1 LNTSTLA
8 FLRSV
13 YKEYYF
19 KHSGTIE
26 LPAGVEEREFGYVPF
41 GGGMI
46 RHLSFASKGQAVAEI
61 VRQAPA
67 SVYCSNA
74 RYSSPS
80 LPMEE
85 KGWKGAE
92 LIFDIDAGDIPTQ
105 CKKTHDLWYC
115 VRCGTY
121 GRLPRPPECP
131 SCKSQTDEFRGSCIT
146 CLTATKDHALR
157 VIDFLTHDF
166 GTSKD
171 EIFTYFSGNRGYHL
185 HVYDRRFLS
194 LSSQAR
200 AEISDY
206 MRGTSLQSSQTLLSS
221 VKILLAQKGDG
232 LGWTGRIAMYVQKTR
247 KNSITQRMINEA
259 IRSQI
264 AMVDPSV
271 TTDIHRVFRLAGTLH
286 GTTGMLKKR
295 VDSFERFD
303 VTNDPVVL
311 GEEEVRLHVSFYPR
325 FSLRGRT
332 FGPFKNEE
340 VRIPVYAAISILTR
354 GLAEVA

>member
-1 LNTSTLA
+1 MNSFTLA
-8 FLRSV
+8 FLKSV

-19 KHSGTIE
+19 RNPSTIE
-26 LPAGVEEREFGYVPF
+26 LPEWVEEREFGYVPF

-46 RHLSFASKGQAVAEI
+46 RHLCFTSKGQAVAEI

-105 CKKTHDLWYC
+105 CKKTHDIWYC
-115 VRCGTY
+115 LGCKNY
-121 GRLPRPPECP
+121 GRLPRPSECP
-131 SCKSQTDEFRGSCIT
+131 LCKSQTGEFRSSCTT
-146 CLTATKDHALR
+146 CLSATKDHALR
-157 VIDFLTHDF
+157 VIDFLIRDF

-185 HVYDRRFLS
+185 HVYDKRFLA

-206 MRGTSLQSSQTLLSS
+206 VKGTSLPSSQALMSS
-221 VKILLAQKGDG
+221 VKALLAQKREG
-232 LGWTGRIAMYVQKTR
+232 LGWLGRIAGYVQKSG
-247 KNSITQRMINEA
+247 KDNITQRVINEA

-264 AMVDPSV
+264 AMIDPSV

-295 VDSFERFD
+295 VNSFESFD
-303 VTNDPVVL
+303 ATYDPVVL
-311 GEEEVRLHVSFYPR
+311 GDESVKLRVSFYPR
-325 FSLRGRT
+325 FSIRGRT
-332 FGPFKNEE
+332 FGPFRNEE
-340 VRIPVYAAISILTR
+340 VHVPVYAAISILTR